1 MAPLPS
7 RKSLESMK
15 RVDLQKLCKD
25 YGVKANLKSEALID
39 LLIDTARPPSTP
51 ARRSVSTRQSS
62 RAGPGRISSI
72 IIHDTDKVEEDETN
86 ANCNKHD
93 HDSIPASTS
102 YESANTLATR
112 TRKRKEQ
119 TRLGVGRPVVA
130 GGAGPRAVTKSLSLT
145 KGKRGKASRAL
156 KTSEATI
163 PEEEVEQDNHIA
175 TQDLPDE
182 VASQE
187 RFSQAL
193 GRGSFPEASIDS
205 LATIDKHVADAL
217 RPLHEQMKS
226 MKSEL
231 ASMQVLKTEVEELKA
246 RIDEIGSLKE
256 QVESLT
262 ATIRD
267 LRKGADEVTASQLE
281 FNQRQAT
288 LPVQTA
294 PPSTPKMQGSAC
306 ENRAD
311 PSSLGIPQ
319 LPMGTVLC
327 QTSDSLAAAASS
339 TNADP
344 HPGIAPSMLGKRHRD
359 SAASEFVHHSR
370 DIGRAVDETTHTKP
384 SRKRARISSKNDL
397 SLDPNISQEVDTEDD
412 LPEQEETRDAFPGS
426 SFGVFSGLE
435 VSPMELADPPPP
447 TESLPDFF
455 AASLASDASMI
466 PRRNCTTSTTNATEN
481 QPPFA
486 FSFQHA
492 ISSTPAHGMFM
503 PSFPYPEPPQ
513 SPSPAGTSA
522 AGLLSQQQP
531 GRSDVFQAFGFP
543 PPGRPSRTIGLHN
556 TSGLTG
562 SFIDPATLTRQS
574 SNNGETS
581 ESGVRPVVDASASS
595 GMGLVQE
602 PSHMKRTM
610 YGTELDG
617 DTRFGDFGLEG
628 VGNAKGGFWAGGRF

>member
-205 LATIDKHVADAL
+205 LATIDKHVADAVS
-217 RPLHEQMKS
+217 P
-226 MKSEL
+226 
-231 ASMQVLKTEVEELKA
+231 SMQVLKTEVGELKA

-319 LPMGTVLC
+319 LPMGTVLR

-359 SAASEFVHHSR
+359 SAASEFVHH
-370 DIGRAVDETTHTKP
+370 K
-384 SRKRARISSKNDL
+384 
-397 SLDPNISQEVDTEDD
+397 VDTEDD

-492 ISSTPAHGMFM
+492 ISSTPAHGI
-503 PSFPYPEPPQ
+503 
-513 SPSPAGTSA
+513 
-522 AGLLSQQQP
+522 QQQP